1 MATQF
6 SLAHL
11 TMLHQPPP
19 ELIEIAAGA
28 GYDFVSLRPIPV
40 GAPGEPLYPL
50 ATDKALLARTRSAL
64 AATGIRLLDIEV
76 ARILPGV
83 DPKSYLPAMEVT
95 AELGGQHVLTSAW
108 CTDRPF
114 ILDFFVRLCELA
126 QPLGL
131 SMNME
136 FVTWSGIRS
145 LSEAAGIVAEADCEN
160 GGIVVDTLHFDR
172 SHSKLAA
179 LDRLP
184 RHWFRF
190 AQICDGPAV
199 YSPTIEDMTRVGREA
214 RLYLG
219 EGGIDVASIVRHLPP
234 IPLTVEIPNNVRL
247 AELGP
252 ERYARRCLES
262 ARSLLAVDT
271 ARLAG

>member
-11 TMLHQPPP
+11 TMLDQSPPD
-19 ELIEIAAGA
+19 LIEIAARA
-28 GYDFVSLRPIPV
+28 GYDFVSIRPIPV

-50 ATDKALLARTRSAL
+50 ATDKSLLDRTRAAL
-64 AATGIRLLDIEV
+64 SATGLRLLDIEV
-76 ARILPGV
+76 ARILPGI
-83 DPKSYLPAMEVT
+83 DPQSYVPAMEVA
-95 AELGGQHVLTSAW
+95 AELGGKHVLTSAW
-108 CTDRPF
+108 CTDRSF
-114 ILDFFVRLCELA
+114 ILDFFTRLCDFA
-126 QPLGL
+126 KPLGL

-145 LSEAAGIVAEADCEN
+145 LSEAAGIVAEADRDN

-172 SHSKLAA
+172 GRGTLAA

-184 RHWFRF
+184 KHWFRF
-190 AQICDGPAV
+190 AQVCDGPAV
-199 YSPTIEDMTRVGREA
+199 YSTAIEDLTRIGREA
-214 RLYLG
+214 RLLLG
-219 EGGIDVASIVRHLPP
+219 EGGIDVASIVQHLPP
-234 IPLTVEIPNNVRL
+234 VPLSIEVPNKARL

-252 ERYARRCLES
+252 ERYAELCLEN
-262 ARSLLAVDT
+262 AKAYLAANT

>member
-11 TMLHQPPP
+11 TLLDQPPP
-19 ELIEIAAGA
+19 ELIEIAARA
-28 GYDFVSLRPIPV
+28 GYDFVSIRPIPV

-50 ATDKALLARTRSAL
+50 ATDKALLARTRAAL
-64 AATGIRLLDIEV
+64 AATGMRLLDIEV
-76 ARILPGV
+76 ARIVPGV
-83 DPKSYLPAMEVT
+83 DPRSYVPAMEVA

-114 ILDFFVRLCELA
+114 ILDFFTQLCDLA
-126 QPLGL
+126 KPLGL

-145 LSEAAGIVAEADCEN
+145 LSEAAGIVAEADRDN

-172 SHSKLAA
+172 GRGTLAA

-184 RHWFRF
+184 QRWFRF
-190 AQICDGPAV
+190 AQICDGPAAF
-199 YSPTIEDMTRVGREA
+199 SPAIEDLTRIGREA
-214 RLYLG
+214 RLLPG
-219 EGGIDVASIVRHLPP
+219 EGGIDVAAIVRHLPP
-234 IPLTVEIPNNVRL
+234 IPLAVEVPNKARL

-252 ERYARRCLES
+252 ERYARRCLEGTR
-262 ARSLLAVDT
+262 AYLAADT
-271 ARLAG
+271 TRLAG